1 MTIERIV
8 RDSGAGWTH
17 EAPAS
22 REVVEQLAAAMP
34 MLPDGYLA
42 FLLLSN
48 GGEGSLG
55 VGPGWFSLW
64 PAEEVAEL
72 NDAYKVSEFLP
83 GFVAFGSDGG
93 GEMLAFRA
101 SGEHA
106 GHVFAVPFIPMEVTA
121 AVEIAPDFESLLRS
135 FGHDAPAA

>member
-1 MTIERIV
+1 MTIEHMV
-8 RDSGAGWTH
+8 RDSGAVWTR

-22 REVVEQLAAAMP
+22 REVVEQLAAVIP
-34 MLPDGYLA
+34 TLPTDYLA

-48 GGEGSLG
+48 GGDGPLG

-64 PAEEVAEL
+64 PAEEVADL

-93 GEMLAFRA
+93 GELLAFRA
-101 SGEHA
+101 KGEQR
-106 GHVFAVPFIPMEVTA
+106 GRIFAVPFIPMEVAA
-121 AVEIAPDFESLLRS
+121 AVEIAPDFVSLIGA
-135 FGHDAPAA
+135 FGH